1 MSVGN
6 CWPMNSTTG
15 FVSVRLRS
23 TIVPTHVSLQHVA
36 WGVSPDATTAP
47 REFAVYG
54 VPAADEARVAALG
67 IASTDAPAT
76 PAGAATAAAEPIGTF
91 LGRFT
96 FAFGAETPQ
105 LQTFALSP
113 SNGQSFNVLTVAFLS
128 NYGNPG
134 YTCIYRVRVHGN
146 PVDEQT
152 A

>member
-6 CWPMNSTTG
+6 CWPMNSTSGYVT
-15 FVSVRLRS
+15 VRLRS

-36 WGVSPDATTAP
+36 WAVSPDHTTAP

-54 VPAADEARVAALG
+54 VAAKDEARVAAM
-67 IASTDAPAT
+67 ATAT
-76 PAGAATAAAEPIGTF
+76 PAAAVGAEPIGTF

-105 LQTFALSP
+105 LQTFALSAT
-113 SNGQSFNVLTVAFLS
+113 GQSFNVLTVAFLS

-152 A
+152 VMA